1 MPQTSFFRN
10 ISKSE
15 GSLYLLLEKPKR
27 ILKVSIK
34 GIHPD
39 MGNDKLLAELYP
51 YIEHAS
57 SVRLSDRYY
66 NGTTFYHGIKQV
78 FVTHLTGH
86 ILRSLKIGNRWCL
99 VFCKDQ
105 PTPPRRSPQQTSVI
119 VETPS
124 LEKLPAQ
131 MEFKEPGQDTS
142 AENIF

>member
-1 MPQTSFFRN
+1 MRQTSFFRN

-15 GSLYLLLEKPKR
+15 GSLYLLLEKPKK

-86 ILRSLKIGNRWCL
+86 ILSSLKIGNR
-99 VFCKDQ
+99 
-105 PTPPRRSPQQTSVI
+105 
-119 VETPS
+119 
-124 LEKLPAQ
+124 
-131 MEFKEPGQDTS
+131 
-142 AENIF
+142 